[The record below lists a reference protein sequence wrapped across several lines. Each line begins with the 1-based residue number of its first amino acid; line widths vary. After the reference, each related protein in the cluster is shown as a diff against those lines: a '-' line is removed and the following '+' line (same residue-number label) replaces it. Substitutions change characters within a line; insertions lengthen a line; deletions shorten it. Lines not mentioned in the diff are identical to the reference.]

1 LLNGLVCLVIGSL
14 EFAVRPLG
22 GIGLV
27 MEATIGQGAAELLV
41 EEQKEEC
48 DLHAFGGEPVGVA
61 GSIALEQAVAFEF
74 AEIIA
79 ELIQP
84 VSFGR

>member
-1 LLNGLVCLVIGSL
+1 
-14 EFAVRPLG
+14 
-22 GIGLV
+22 
-27 MEATIGQGAAELLV
+27 V

-61 GSIALEQAVAFEF
+61 GSIVLEQAVAFEF